1 MPVYDY
7 KCSDHG
13 LFHELATMADAGAPI
28 ACPKCGKASARVIM
42 IPPEVL
48 AMAPDRRA
56 AMARNDEA
64 RHQPIIS
71 SVDSR
76 AEAADR
82 AAFAKRK
89 DSSNVS
95 RMAGYQHGRGCCG
108 HGHKHATNH
117 EHASENSALKQQV
130 VFLPDGS
137 KVFPSQRPWM
147 ISH

>member
-7 KCSDHG
+7 KCPEHG
-13 LFHELATMADAGAPI
+13 LFHELATMEKAGEPC
-28 ACPKCGKASARVIM
+28 ACPHCGKVSSRVIM

-48 AMAPDRRA
+48 AMAPDQRLVT
-56 AMARNDEA
+56 ARNEEA
-64 RHQPIIS
+64 KHQPIIS
-71 SVDSR
+71 TLDSR

-82 AAFAKRK
+82 AAFAKRAA
-89 DSSNVS
+89 S
-95 RMAGYQHGRGCCG
+95 G
-108 HGHKHATNH
+108 GHKHRHGKGCGCSHQH
-117 EHASENSALKQQV
+117 ETDTSSLKQQV

>member
-7 KCSDHG
+7 KCTEHG
-13 LFHELATMADAGAPI
+13 LFHELATMADAGQPK

-48 AMAPDRRA
+48 AMAPDQRA
-56 AMARNDEA
+56 AMAHNEEA

-82 AAFAKRK
+82 AAFAQRK

-95 RMAGYQHGRGCCG
+95 RRAGHQHGRGCCG
-108 HGHKHATNH
+108 GA
-117 EHASENSALKQQV
+117 EHAGETSALKQQV